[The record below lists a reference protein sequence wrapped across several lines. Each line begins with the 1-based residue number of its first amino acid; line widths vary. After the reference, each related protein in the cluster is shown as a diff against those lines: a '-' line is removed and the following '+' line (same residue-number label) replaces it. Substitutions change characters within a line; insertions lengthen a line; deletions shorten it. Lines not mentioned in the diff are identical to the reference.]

1 MSREFVIGN
10 RSKAEWVSVL
20 DTDKKELVFTSHLSE
35 AKAYLQEEDAQ
46 ISLAEIQQTGYFSDL
61 QIYLKKENKAFMI
74 NEQDSL
80 I

>member
-10 RSKAEWVSVL
+10 RSKNEWVSVL
-20 DTDKKELVFTSHLSE
+20 DTDKKELVFTSNLAQ
-35 AKAYLQEEDAQ
+35 AKEYLQEEDAQ
-46 ISLAEIQQTGYFSDL
+46 INLAEIQQTGYFGDL
-61 QIYLKKENKAFMI
+61 QIYLKKDNKAFMI

>member
-10 RSKAEWVSVL
+10 RSKNEWVSVL
-20 DTDKKELVFTSHLSE
+20 DTDKKELVFTNYLAQ
-35 AKAYLQEEDAQ
+35 AKEYLEEEDAQ
-46 ISLAEIQQTGYFSDL
+46 INLAEIQQTGYFGDL
-61 QIYLKKENKAFMI
+61 QIYLKKDNKAFMI

>member
-10 RSKAEWVSVL
+10 RSKNEWVSVL
-20 DTDKKELVFTSHLSE
+20 DTDKKELVFTNYLAQ
-35 AKAYLQEEDAQ
+35 AKEYLQEEDAQ
-46 ISLAEIQQTGYFSDL
+46 INLAEIQQTGYFGDL
-61 QIYLKKENKAFMI
+61 QIYLKKDNKAFMI

>member
-10 RSKAEWVSVL
+10 RSKNEWVSVL
-20 DTDKKELVFTSHLSE
+20 DTDKKELVFTSFLAQ
-35 AKAYLQEEDAQ
+35 AKEYLQEEDAQ
-46 ISLAEIQQTGYFSDL
+46 INLAEIQQTGYFGDF
-61 QIYLKKENKAFMI
+61 QIYLKKDNKAFMI